1 MKKFLFA
8 SLFAMLS
15 FCAMAQ
21 VTLSMNATPYSGV
34 GTTYNLNLSATGV
47 PTSGYNWYSWK
58 VEITS
63 PVCGST
69 TVTTGLKKNVA
80 GATIPIYVDCDGN
93 PFGAYG
99 QSITATLRQYYGGNP
114 QSSTLQAIYT
124 ITQTGVHGKEVK
136 NVDSKDKFSSTFTD
150 LFTYQN
156 NGNSGVKLTLLDVSG
171 QTIVEQNVSEGA
183 TFETAVDRP
192 SGIYLLRLEKNGIVD
207 TRKLLK
213 LH

>member
-8 SLFAMLS
+8 SLFATMS

-21 VTLSMNATPYSGV
+21 VTLSMSATPYSGV

-47 PTSGYNWYSWK
+47 PASGYQWYSWK
-58 VEITS
+58 LEITS

-69 TVTTGLKKNVA
+69 TVTTGLKKSISS
-80 GATIPIYVDCDGN
+80 ATVPIYVDCDGN
-93 PFGAYG
+93 PFGVYG
-99 QSITATLRQYYGGNP
+99 QTIKATLRQYYGGNP
-114 QSSTLQAIYT
+114 YTAYLEASYT
-124 ITQTGVHGKEVK
+124 ITQTGVHGKEIK
-136 NVDSKDKFSSTFTD
+136 NVDGKDKFSSTFTD

-156 NGNSGVKLTLLDVSG
+156 NGNSEVKLALLDVSG
-171 QTIVEQNVSEGA
+171 QTIAEKNVSEGA

-192 SGIYLLRLEKNGIVD
+192 SGIYLLRLEQNGIVE
-207 TRKLLK
+207 TRKVLK

>member
-21 VTLSMNATPYSGV
+21 VTLSISPTPYTGI
-34 GTTYNLNLSATGV
+34 GTTYNLGLSATGV
-47 PTSGYNWYSWK
+47 PTQGYYWYSWK
-58 VEITS
+58 VELTS

-69 TVTTGLKKNVA
+69 TVTTPLRKNVA
-80 GATIPIYVDCDGN
+80 GATIPIMVDCDGN

-99 QSITATLRQYYGGNP
+99 QTVTAYLRQYYGGNP
-114 QSSTLQAIYT
+114 QSATLQAIYVAL
-124 ITQTGVHGKEVK
+124 QTGVHGKQVK
-136 NVDSKDKFSSTFTD
+136 NTDSKDILSSTFTD

-156 NGNSGVKLTLLDVSG
+156 NGNSGVKLTLLDMSG

-192 SGIYLLRLEKNGIVD
+192 SGIYLLRLEKNGVID
-207 TRKLLK
+207 THKILK